1 MRQNPSKYNYLFLNG
16 GYGFQLS
23 ATKKLYLG
31 TNFTIGTY
39 SYSKRSEIPFE
50 GFAKKDLFDEFG
62 FNLAFQFNIGYR
74 F

>member
-1 MRQNPSKYNYLFLNG
+1 LAKFTYFENQLKLMRQNP
-16 GYGFQLS
+16 
-23 ATKKLYLG
+23 
-31 TNFTIGTY
+31 Y